1 VSLINTVT
9 SCGTK
14 PIANDFIAEAGEHG
28 VFYGLDFVTPCG
40 EVWTVD
46 KHGAIAAKI
55 QALEFANGST
65 LHGFA
70 TTPDLKYMYLTVC
83 FFPHSSG
90 TTLLSPISQY

>member
-1 VSLINTVT
+1 VT

-46 KHGAIAAKI
+46 KQGAIAAKI

-83 FFPHSSG
+83 FFLPSSG
-90 TTLLSPISQY
+90 ATNLTILTHRT